1 MTVERLAGET
11 MRFGKYHLDQIDRR
25 NSNATSFK
33 HRWAISRAC
42 YAVEALEHRV
52 LLSDTGLNVR
62 TNFIVD
68 GAFRAPTGA
77 ASASDL
83 QPLATLS
90 APFTPA
96 EIDQA
101 YGVNHISF
109 NGVSGNGSGQTIAIV
124 DAYNDPNIITDTAT
138 FDSYFGLPQFNV
150 GGPTLQVLNQTGG
163 TSLPVNSTPGGWDVE
178 ESLDVEWAHA
188 IAPQANIV
196 LFEADTDL
204 FAAVATAANYPGVSV
219 VSMSWGGSEVSGEQ
233 AYDSTFL
240 TPIGHQGVTFL
251 AATGDSGAPG
261 LYPACS
267 PNVVAVG
274 GTTLTINSNGSYGG
288 ETGWSLG
295 SDWWDP
301 SAAGG
306 GGISAYESQPAYQNG
321 KVNGMSSSYRTIPD
335 VAMDADPNSGV
346 YVVDTYYTGP
356 GWVLETGGTSLACP
370 MWAGLISIANQGRAL
385 HGLGSLDGPSQTLPL
400 LYNLPATDF
409 HDITSG
415 YNGLYAG
422 TGYDLVTGIG
432 SPVANLLIRA
442 LGEFGAPKLA
452 FGQQPTNVVAG
463 SGTINPAV
471 TVYVEDA
478 NGNVLLTD
486 NSNVTLSVASGPG
499 TLGGTTTVAAVDG
512 VATFNNLSLD
522 TAGSYVLSATDGWF
536 ASSTS
541 NSFNVIELVSSTL
554 DVYLSAAGPVTITA
568 NGSNITV
575 SQNGLQATLSGFTG
589 VAVTDTGANDV
600 LNFDGPLSLPFSFVN
615 CGTSTVNVNSGIL
628 TFDADMGGSINL
640 GTLSVASGA
649 AAMITATTTQNPTT
663 LNLNSLS
670 IAATGVL
677 DVTNNEVIIA
687 YAGAT
692 DPIGVIAGY
701 IKSGYNVGGW
711 NGTGIISSAAQTKT
725 NGLLYGVG
733 YADGKDDVVTGLS
746 SGHTEVKYTLLG
758 DANLDGLV
766 NAADFTILAANFNQ
780 SIRGWDQGDFNY
792 DGLVN
797 STDFNDLAA
806 NFNQGVNIAAVA
818 NTRAAAP
825 AVVSATPTTATVS
838 TQSTA
843 AAAIAPKSKTV
854 SSSKAVVAKGKPKA
868 AVTTAYAASVVK
880 NPSAG
885 STATPQNINKD
896 AKFLADR

>member
-1 MTVERLAGET
+1 

-25 NSNATSFK
+25 NSNAIAFK
-33 HRWAISRAC
+33 QHRAISRVC
-42 YAVEALEHRV
+42 YAVEALERRV
-52 LLSDTGLNVR
+52 LLSDIGLNVR

-68 GAFRAPTGA
+68 GAFPAPTGA

-83 QPLATLS
+83 QSLATLG

-101 YGVNHISF
+101 YAVNNISF

-124 DAYNDPNIITDTAT
+124 DAYNDPNIISDTAT

-163 TSLPVNSTPGGWDVE
+163 TSLPANSSPGGWDVE

-219 VSMSWGGSEVSGEQ
+219 VSISWGDSEFSSEQ

-240 TPIGHQGVTFL
+240 TPVGHQGVTFL
-251 AATGDSGAPG
+251 AATGDTGAPG
-261 LYPACS
+261 TYPACS
-267 PNVVAVG
+267 GNVVAVG

-295 SDWWDP
+295 SDIWDT

-321 KVNGMSSSYRTIPD
+321 KVNGISSSYRTIPD

-356 GWVLETGGTSLACP
+356 GWVLEAGGTSLACP

-415 YNGLYAG
+415 YNGFYAG

-463 SGTINPAV
+463 NGTINPAV

-536 ASSTS
+536 ASATS

-575 SQNGLQATLSGFTG
+575 SQNGLQVTLSGFTG
-589 VAVTDTGANDV
+589 VAVTDTASNDV
-600 LNFDGPLSLPFSFVN
+600 LNFNGPLALPFSFVN
-615 CGTSTVNVNSGIL
+615 CGTSTVNVNSGTL
-628 TFDADMGGSINL
+628 TLAAVMGGSINL

-663 LNLNSLS
+663 LNLDSLS
-670 IAATGVL
+670 IAANGVL
-677 DVTNNEVIIA
+677 DVTNNEMIIT
-687 YAGAT
+687 YAGAA
-692 DPIGVIAGY
+692 DPIAAIAGY
-701 IKSGYNVGGW
+701 IASGYNSGHW
-711 NGTGIISSAAQTKT
+711 NGTGIISSAAQTRT

-733 YADGKDDVVTGLS
+733 YADGKDNVVSGLS
-746 SGHTEVKYTLLG
+746 SGQIEVKYTLLG

-766 NAADFTILAANFNQ
+766 NAEDFTILSSNFNQ
-780 SIRGWDQGDFNY
+780 PVTGWDRGDFNY
-792 DGLVN
+792 DGQVN
-797 STDFNDLAA
+797 AADFNDLAA
-806 NFNQGVNIAAVA
+806 NFNQSASIAAVA
-818 NTRAAAP
+818 NALAAAP
-825 AVVSATPTTATVS
+825 AVVSATPTAVTVR

-843 AAAIAPKSKTV
+843 AAPTAPKSKAV
-854 SSSKAVVAKGKPKA
+854 SVSKAVIAKGKPKA
-868 AVTTAYAASVVK
+868 AVTMAYAASIAK
-880 NPSAG
+880 NPSVG
-885 STATPQNINKD
+885 STATSQDIRNKD
-896 AKFLADR
+896 ARFLADR